1 MADPRDVEYE
11 EEEATIDDQLLHA
24 IIRGSI
30 GTFNEVLE
38 RFDSPAAA
46 VEYLNTHPLAFWDGD
61 RTIGEQ
67 AKNVA
72 AHVAASLG
80 QDRIMDELL
89 EQEGFECDP
98 INSNGDTPLHCVVKW
113 INREGRINRVGRNAW
128 DDGLEM
134 VKMMLRDGSD
144 PRIRNND
151 GFRAEDLVNPDNT
164 ELKRVFADFDYD
176 MGTDRDEG
184 EEAAPEKNGFD
195 PADLVND
202 DEEDVRSVYSG
213 SDSEEEEEWKRRV
226 AEKSAKSA

>member
-11 EEEATIDDQLLHA
+11 EEEATIDEQLLLA
-24 IIRGSI
+24 ITRGSI

-38 RFDSPAAA
+38 RFDSSAAA
-46 VEYLNTHPLAFWDGD
+46 VEYLNTHPLGFFDGLK
-61 RTIGEQ
+61 RFGVE

-80 QDRIMDELL
+80 QHRIMDELL

-98 INSNGDTPLHCVVKW
+98 INSNGETPLHCAVKW
-113 INREGRINRVGRNAW
+113 INREGRINRMGRNVW
-128 DDGLEM
+128 EDGLEM

-144 PRIRNND
+144 PRIRDND
-151 GFRAEDLVNPDNT
+151 GYRAEDMVNPDNI

-176 MGTDRDEG
+176 FGTDGDEG
-184 EEAAPEKNGFD
+184 EEAAPEKNGLD
-195 PADLVND
+195 PDLVNG

-213 SDSEEEEEWKRRV
+213 SDSEEEAEWKRRV
-226 AEKSAKSA
+226 AEKSGKSA